1 MRTVGCK
8 TTKERDMTKKKEI
21 IGYHGY
27 YDRKKKRRVLKV
39 LYRKIN

>member
-21 IGYHGY
+21 VGYHGY
-27 YDRKKKRRVLKV
+27 YDSKRKEEC
-39 LYRKIN
+39 

>member
-21 IGYHGY
+21 TGY
-27 YDRKKKRRVLKV
+27 YGYYNSKKKRRVLKV
-39 LYRKIN
+39 LYKKI